1 MSSIRWQKLHE
12 AKIERPPCGSRRFH
26 REQLHVSS
34 ANTLPS
40 GRIEARTALRRLLFW
55 VLVRYRP
62 LEKCDLVLLIA
73 SQAISAALTKEQYGR
88 YVILKFGLVRMFGL
102 EPSLVIVRSKWQHH

>member
-1 MSSIRWQKLHE
+1 
-12 AKIERPPCGSRRFH
+12 
-26 REQLHVSS
+26 
-34 ANTLPS
+34 
-40 GRIEARTALRRLLFW
+40 
-55 VLVRYRP
+55 